1 MERDIGGTLFE
12 PDILVSEKYFK
23 IYRLAKPAEAEKKIM
38 FAVLV
43 EALQTYQKFAF
54 SGSARGQVLF
64 HEAKAWFWKDEP
76 DGVFSFSSI
85 CEVFG
90 LNPPFFRRGR
100 LQWVEGRERSGPPRK
115 IQLRVRVGRRRTPTL
130 SEQRRAS

>member
-1 MERDIGGTLFE
+1 
-12 PDILVSEKYFK
+12 
-23 IYRLAKPAEAEKKIM
+23 M

-54 SGSARGQVLF
+54 SRSARGQALF
-64 HEAKAWFWKDEP
+64 HEAETWFWKDEP

-85 CEVFG
+85 SEMFG
-90 LNPPFFRRGR
+90 LNPPFLRKGL
-100 LQWVEGRERSGPPRK
+100 LQWVEGRERRGPPRK
-115 IQLRVRVGRRRTPTL
+115 IQLRVRVGRIRTPIL

>member
-1 MERDIGGTLFE
+1 MERDVGGILFE
-12 PDILVSEKYFK
+12 PDTLISEKYFK
-23 IYRLAKPAEAEKKIM
+23 VYRLAKPAEAEKKLM

-54 SGSARGQVLF
+54 SRSARGQALF
-64 HEAKAWFWKDEP
+64 HEAETWFWKDEP

-90 LNPPFFRRGR
+90 LNPPFLRKGL
-100 LQWVEGRERSGPPRK
+100 LQWVEGRERRGPPRK
-115 IQLRVRVGRRRTPTL
+115 IQLRVRVGRIRTPIL

>member
-1 MERDIGGTLFE
+1 MGSDVGGTLFE
-12 PDILVSEKYFK
+12 PDTLISEKYFK
-23 IYRLAKPAEAEKKIM
+23 VYRLAKPAEAEKKLM

-54 SGSARGQVLF
+54 SKSPRGQTLF
-64 HEAKAWFWKDEP
+64 HEAETWFGKDEP

-90 LNPPFFRRGR
+90 LNPPFLRRGL
-100 LQWVEGRERSGPPRK
+100 LQWVERRERREPLRK
-115 IQLRVRVGRRRTPTL
+115 ILLRVRVGRIRTPIL

>member
-1 MERDIGGTLFE
+1 MERDVGGTLLG
-12 PDILVSEKYFK
+12 PDTLISEKYFK
-23 IYRLAKPAEAEKKIM
+23 VYRLAKPAEAEKKLM

-54 SGSARGQVLF
+54 SRSARGQALF
-64 HEAKAWFWKDEP
+64 HEAEAWFWKDEP
-76 DGVFSFSSI
+76 DVVFSFSSI

-90 LNPPFFRRGR
+90 LNPPFVRKGL
-100 LQWVEGRERSGPPRK
+100 LQWVANREWRGPPRK
-115 IQLRVRVGRRRTPTL
+115 IQLRVRVGRLRTPIL

>member
-1 MERDIGGTLFE
+1 MERGIGGTLFE
-12 PDILVSEKYFK
+12 PDTLISEKYFK
-23 IYRLAKPAEAEKKIM
+23 VYRLAKPAEAEKKLM

-54 SGSARGQVLF
+54 SRSGRAQALF
-64 HEAKAWFWKDEP
+64 HEAETWFWKDES
-76 DGVFSFSSI
+76 DAVFSFSSI

-90 LNPPFFRRGR
+90 LNPPFLRRG
-100 LQWVEGRERSGPPRK
+100 LSQWVEGRERSGPPRK
-115 IQLRVRVGRRRTPTL
+115 IQLRVRVGRRRTLTL